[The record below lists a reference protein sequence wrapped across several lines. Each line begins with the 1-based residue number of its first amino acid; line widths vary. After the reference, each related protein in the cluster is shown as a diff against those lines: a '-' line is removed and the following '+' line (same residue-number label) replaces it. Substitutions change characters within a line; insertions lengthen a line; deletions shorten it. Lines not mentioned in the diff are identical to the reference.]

1 MNPAILITG
10 TFAGLFLL
18 GTGGAGGYAIRGR
31 LSANLCGCGHPE
43 SCVDKF
49 TGNCTATVIETSYI
63 GGVRRT
69 RKRVACSC
77 RQHQR
82 APLGELLSEVPNA

>member
-1 MNPAILITG
+1 MNPAAIVTIPLVTL
-10 TFAGLFLL
+10 ALL

-31 LSANLCGCGHPE
+31 LSANLCECGHART
-43 SCVDKF
+43 CVDKF
-49 TGNCTATVIETSYI
+49 TGHCTATVIETHYV

-82 APLGELLSEVPNA
+82 APLGELLEVPHA

>member
-1 MNPAILITG
+1 MNPAAIVAIPFVTL
-10 TFAGLFLL
+10 ALL

-31 LSANLCGCGHPE
+31 LSANLCGCRHAL

-49 TGNCTATVIETSYI
+49 TGYCTATVIETNFV

-69 RKRVACSC
+69 RKRVPCPC

-82 APLGELLSEVPNA
+82 APLGELLEVQQ